1 MNFKYRLI
9 IIIKILLL
17 YAPNFIKKLVANYN
31 HKKLITK
38 AKKNFKISISK
49 ESIENIFSSVQFDT
63 DVFIHTSMTS
73 IGNIE
78 GGKDE
83 VVRLFNK
90 YILDKGNTMLFSA
103 LAIRGSSEDFLK
115 KNKKFD
121 IREQPIAMG
130 AINSYYGKLKETKRS
145 LSPTHSV
152 IALGENAEYYVS
164 EHHMSE
170 TPFTE
175 KSPYFKLLLK
185 KGKILMFGAGIG
197 HLTFYHVLEDMLGDD
212 FPVRVYT
219 KERFEISVIDHKGDS
234 KSGLFKAHNS
244 LAGAYRI
251 TDYLNDKLLHLP
263 STVIISRP
271 LKTF

>member
-1 MNFKYRLI
+1 
-9 IIIKILLL
+9 
-17 YAPNFIKKLVANYN
+17 V
-31 HKKLITK
+31 
-38 AKKNFKISISK
+38 
-49 ESIENIFSSVQFDT
+49 
-63 DVFIHTSMTS
+63 
-73 IGNIE
+73 
-78 GGKDE
+78 
-83 VVRLFNK
+83 
-90 YILDKGNTMLFSA
+90 
-103 LAIRGSSEDFLK
+103 K

-263 STVIISRP
+263 STVIIKLGCSNLILLDSIDVILCLLNNFKKGLTIYGKVKISDKSIQKADYWINFIAK
-271 LKTF
+271 LKNNGI

>member
-115 KNKKFD
+115 KNHYC
-121 IREQPIAMG
+121 PISSFNTFN
-130 AINSYYGKLKETKRS
+130 IIQLQTT
-145 LSPTHSV
+145 SPT
-152 IALGENAEYYVS
+152 
-164 EHHMSE
+164 
-170 TPFTE
+170 F
-175 KSPYFKLLLK
+175 
-185 KGKILMFGAGIG
+185 
-197 HLTFYHVLEDMLGDD
+197 FYNTQIYGYQSIV
-212 FPVRVYT
+212 
-219 KERFEISVIDHKGDS
+219 
-234 KSGLFKAHNS
+234 
-244 LAGAYRI
+244 
-251 TDYLNDKLLHLP
+251 
-263 STVIISRP
+263 
-271 LKTF
+271 